1 MSEKL
6 AERFQAAQGAPVEV
20 DGQLAHMMYE
30 LPPVTSPVRLR
41 VALRVDGERPQGLRV
56 KARNGQVVVNDQALE
71 DVVLWSDSA
80 PPEVVATLEPA
91 GSKPMSV
98 RVWNTWR
105 DQQGAMQ
112 AWIGDAGMVVEEAGD
127 GRVTLHCSDGFDRPS
142 FEDLVVELAVEP
154 A

>member
-1 MSEKL
+1 MSAKL

-30 LPPVTSPVRLR
+30 LPPVTAPLRLR
-41 VALRVDGERPQGLRV
+41 VVLKPGAERPEGLRI

-91 GSKPMSV
+91 GTKPMSV

-105 DQQGAMQ
+105 DQQGATQ

-127 GRVTLHCSDGFDRPS
+127 GRVTLRCSDGFDRPS
-142 FEDLVVELAVEP
+142 FDDLVVELAVEP

>member
-1 MSEKL
+1 MSVKL

-30 LPPVTSPVRLR
+30 LPPVTAPLRLR
-41 VALRVDGERPQGLRV
+41 IALRPGGERPEGLRL
-56 KARNGQVVVNDQALE
+56 KARNGQVVVNDQALQ

-91 GSKPMSV
+91 GSKPMNV

-105 DQQGAMQ
+105 DQQGVTQ
-112 AWIGDAGMVVEEAGD
+112 AWIGDAGMVVEDAGD
-127 GRVTLHCSDGFDRPS
+127 GRVTLRCSDGFGGPS
-142 FEDLVVELAVEP
+142 FGDLVAELVVEP

>member
-1 MSEKL
+1 MSVKL

-30 LPPVTSPVRLR
+30 LPPVSAPTRLR
-41 VALRVDGERPQGLRV
+41 VALRAGGDRPQGLRL
-56 KARNGQVVVNDQALE
+56 KARGGQVVVNDQALA

-80 PPEVVATLEPA
+80 PPEVVATLEPDGA
-91 GSKPMSV
+91 KPMSV

-105 DQQGAMQ
+105 DQQEATQ
-112 AWIGDAGMVVEEAGD
+112 AWIGDAGMLVEEPGD
-127 GRVTLHCSDGFDRPS
+127 GRVVLRCSDGFDAPT
-142 FEDLVVELAVEP
+142 FTDLVVELALEP

>member
-30 LPPVTSPVRLR
+30 LPPVTAPVRLR
-41 VALRVDGERPQGLRV
+41 VALRVDGERPQGLRL

-71 DVVLWSDSA
+71 DIVLWSDSA
-80 PPEVVATLEPA
+80 PPEVVVTLEPA
-91 GSKPMSV
+91 GTKPMSV
-98 RVWNTWR
+98 RLWNTWR

>member
-1 MSEKL
+1 MSTKL

-30 LPPVTSPVRLR
+30 LPPVTAPLRLR
-41 VALRVDGERPQGLRV
+41 IALKPGGERPEGLRL
-56 KARNGQVVVNDQALE
+56 KARNGQIVVNDQALE

-80 PPEVVATLEPA
+80 PPEVEATLEPA

-105 DQQGAMQ
+105 DQQGATQ

-142 FEDLVVELAVEP
+142 FGDLVAELAVEP

>member
-1 MSEKL
+1 MPVKL
-6 AERFQAAQGAPVEV
+6 AEQFQAAQGAPVEV

-30 LPPVTSPVRLR
+30 LPPVTAPVRLR
-41 VALRVDGERPQGLRV
+41 ITLTPRGERPQGLRL
-56 KARNGQVVVNDQALE
+56 KARDGQVVVNDQGLE

-80 PPEVVATLEPA
+80 PPEVEATLEPA
-91 GSKPMSV
+91 GGKPMTV

-127 GRVTLHCSDGFDRPS
+127 GRVTLRCSDGFERPS
-142 FEDLVVELAVEP
+142 FDDLVAELTVESG
-154 A
+154 